1 MSRLGMVL
9 YHGIESGHAL
19 RNYARAAEEA
29 GFDSLWVTERYFH
42 EETFSLLGFLAAAT
56 RRIRLGLGVTNPY
69 TRHPALLGMCAA
81 TLDRISGG
89 RFLLG
94 LGRSDKSVVEGRMGM
109 PYERPLRTLEETVAR
124 LRRLLAGERVTGG
137 ERCGPKGVRLAVE
150 PAQPRLP
157 IYLAAIGPRALRLA
171 GAVADGVLLN
181 AYVPVGYVRYAVRE
195 IAAAAREAGR
205 DPAAIDVACMLVVRL
220 TDDPP
225 RMMPALRERMARLL
239 AEPFVGEVLLERG
252 GFDPGILPRLRAAAE
267 GGGEKA
273 AAHLVT
279 DAMVEAFYLLGDAS
293 TCRGR
298 MAEYRE
304 AGVDHPLLLPR
315 LEDYESV
322 ADALGP
328 RSRASGASG
337 PTAGASPEGIHEDE
351 A

>member
-1 MSRLGMVL
+1 MPRLGMVL
-9 YHGIESGHAL
+9 YHGIESGDAL
-19 RNYARAAEEA
+19 RNYARTAEEA

-56 RRIRLGLGVTNPY
+56 RRMRLGLGVANPY
-69 TRHPALLGMCAA
+69 TRNPALLGMCAA
-81 TLDRISGG
+81 TLDRVSGG

-94 LGRSDKSVVEGRMGM
+94 LGRSDKSVIEGRMGM

-137 ERCGPKGVRLAVE
+137 GLKGVRLAVE

-181 AYVPVGYVRYAVRE
+181 AYVPVDYVRYAVRE
-195 IAAAAREAGR
+195 VAAAAREAGR
-205 DPAAIDVACMLVVRL
+205 DPGAIDMACMLVVRL
-220 TDDPP
+220 TDDPS
-225 RMMPALRERMARLL
+225 RMMPALKERMVRLL

-252 GFDPGILPRLRAAAE
+252 GFDPGILPSLRAAAE
-267 GGGEKA
+267 GGDEKA

-279 DAMVEAFYLLGDAS
+279 DDMVEAFYLLGDAAA
-293 TCRGR
+293 CRGR
-298 MAEYRE
+298 LAEYRE

-315 LEDYESV
+315 LEDYEV
-322 ADALGP
+322 AADALGP
-328 RSRASGASG
+328 GSRDQGTSG
-337 PTAGASPEGIHEDE
+337 PPAGASPEGIHGRKT
-351 A
+351 